1 MESTHI
7 SALQTKH
14 AGIERQLRDEQA
26 RPAPDAARIQQLKR
40 EKLRIKETIALN

>member
-7 SALQTKH
+7 TALQTRH

-26 RPAPDAARIQQLKR
+26 RPAPDAARIQRLKR
-40 EKLRIKETIALN
+40 AKLKLKEAIAFH